1 VYLGCSVDCVV
12 LMVQS
17 VHQGIGL
24 YSVYVH
30 QGIVLYSVYVHQ
42 GIVLYSV
49 DGVEPRP
56 RALGVDCRVQGMG
69 VGRRGAAYTDGCS
82 ADCRRAALRACGQCA
97 TVLCL
102 WSPLAGLVQ
111 LTTPNDSFV
120 PMVPPL
126 QAPLSASALK
136 SSSTLPAPSVFRT
149 CTLVWWWGG
158 GAQQRAR
165 TCKRACCVGARVQR
179 ACHSS
184 VCLKKLRLTKADLS
198 LESRAMLQNAA
209 LPVKDGTNEAPW
221 RHVHSS
227 LPPVLPVNAAVRHGG
242 GAQEDAFAP
251 ADMDGSGGLTFDE
264 WKHAFGG
271 KGKGG
276 VKAHVLRALFDKF
289 DADQDSSVSLAEFQA
304 GGGEL
309 PRSLFEWVLLSAK
322 TVLWRFVNALSAF
335 GGLERSSSF
344 FSGGAELH
352 SDTERSIVDLLLLA
366 FADFL
371 IGLRL
376 SGVSFWCVANVR
388 CQLRGFFPFA
398 KGKLKLIVHRLF
410 ASR

>member
-1 VYLGCSVDCVV
+1 
-12 LMVQS
+12 M
-17 VHQGIGL
+17 
-24 YSVYVH
+24 
-30 QGIVLYSVYVHQ
+30 
-42 GIVLYSV
+42 
-49 DGVEPRP
+49 
-56 RALGVDCRVQGMG
+56 
-69 VGRRGAAYTDGCS
+69 
-82 ADCRRAALRACGQCA
+82 
-97 TVLCL
+97 
-102 WSPLAGLVQ
+102 
-111 LTTPNDSFV
+111 
-120 PMVPPL
+120 
-126 QAPLSASALK
+126 
-136 SSSTLPAPSVFRT
+136 PAPSVLRT
-149 CTLVWWWGG
+149 CTLVWLGRRRV
-158 GAQQRAR
+158 RAR
-165 TCKRACCVGARVQR
+165 TDAHAVWVRSEWVAAT
-179 ACHSS
+179 HSS
-184 VCLKKLRLTKADLS
+184 VYLKKLRLTKADLS
-198 LESRAMLQNAA
+198 LESRTMLQNAA

-352 SDTERSIVDLLLLA
+352 SDMERSIVDLLLLA

-376 SGVSFWCVANVR
+376 SSVLPTCVPNCGASFLLRAYRVS
-388 CQLRGFFPFA
+388 L
-398 KGKLKLIVHRLF
+398 RLF
-410 ASR
+410 PSARVSLCMRSIVCFYSPLVRLDSP